1 MAITA
6 DEPQEPWV
14 FKEARLEEAQG
25 PWRCTSRRESGAL
38 SRFARQHRFEVEAGL
53 SRCRDLRAAKEI
65 GRLSMAPS
73 RVF

>member
-38 SRFARQHRFEVEAGL
+38 SRFARQLSEVDAGL

-73 RVF
+73 GVF